1 MADVRANAPD
11 TVREGGWSWWLGTCC
26 RSIPQVV
33 TEEDVRQ
40 VALSL
45 PGSAERPYNRLPSF
59 RAGGQLFLRIHE
71 LPDVF
76 FVRCAGLEER
86 DELLKSEPGKLFITP
101 HYEGY
106 PGILVRLSQVDP
118 GEMTEIVTDAWR
130 ACAPKRLLAAYDAGH
145 PPAP

>member
-1 MADVRANAPD
+1 M
-11 TVREGGWSWWLGTCC
+11 
-26 RSIPQVV
+26 V

-59 RAGGQLFLRIHE
+59 RVGGKLFLRFHE

-130 ACAPKRLLAAYDAGH
+130 ACAPKRLLAAYEAGH
-145 PPAP
+145 LPAP

>member
-1 MADVRANAPD
+1 M
-11 TVREGGWSWWLGTCC
+11 
-26 RSIPQVV
+26 V

-45 PGSAERPYNRLPSF
+45 PGSAERPYNGLPSF
-59 RAGGQLFLRIHE
+59 RVGGKLFLRIHE
-71 LPDVF
+71 LPDVS
-76 FVRCAGLEER
+76 FVRCASLEER

-106 PGILVRLSQVDP
+106 PGILVRLSLVDP
-118 GEMTEIVTDAWR
+118 GEMGTEIVTDAWR
-130 ACAPKRLLAAYDAGH
+130 ACAPKRLLAAYEAGH

>member
-1 MADVRANAPD
+1 M
-11 TVREGGWSWWLGTCC
+11 
-26 RSIPQVV
+26 V

-45 PGSAERPYNRLPSF
+45 PGSAGRPYNLPSF
-59 RAGGQLFLRIHE
+59 RVGGKLFLRIHE

-101 HYEGY
+101 HYEGGGG
-106 PGILVRLSQVDP
+106 PTGR
-118 GEMTEIVTDAWR
+118 GFA
-130 ACAPKRLLAAYDAGH
+130 
-145 PPAP
+145 PPAPRGDDHQPS

>member
-1 MADVRANAPD
+1 M
-11 TVREGGWSWWLGTCC
+11 
-26 RSIPQVV
+26 V

-59 RAGGQLFLRIHE
+59 RAGGKLFLRIHE

-86 DELLKSEPGKLFITP
+86 
-101 HYEGY
+101 
-106 PGILVRLSQVDP
+106 
-118 GEMTEIVTDAWR
+118 
-130 ACAPKRLLAAYDAGH
+130 APKRLLAAYEAGH
-145 PPAP
+145 LPAP

>member
-1 MADVRANAPD
+1 M
-11 TVREGGWSWWLGTCC
+11 
-26 RSIPQVV
+26 V

-59 RAGGQLFLRIHE
+59 RVGGKLFLRIHE

-101 HYEGY
+101 HYQGY
-106 PGILVRLSQVDP
+106 PGILVRLSQVNP
-118 GEMTEIVTDAWR
+118 GEM
-130 ACAPKRLLAAYDAGH
+130 CAP
-145 PPAP
+145 

>member
-1 MADVRANAPD
+1 M
-11 TVREGGWSWWLGTCC
+11 
-26 RSIPQVV
+26 V

-59 RAGGQLFLRIHE
+59 RVGGKLFLRILE

-86 DELLKSEPGKLFITP
+86 DELLKSEPGKLSSHRTTRATRGSWSGSARLTP
-101 HYEGY
+101 A
-106 PGILVRLSQVDP
+106 R
-118 GEMTEIVTDAWR
+118 
-130 ACAPKRLLAAYDAGH
+130 
-145 PPAP
+145 